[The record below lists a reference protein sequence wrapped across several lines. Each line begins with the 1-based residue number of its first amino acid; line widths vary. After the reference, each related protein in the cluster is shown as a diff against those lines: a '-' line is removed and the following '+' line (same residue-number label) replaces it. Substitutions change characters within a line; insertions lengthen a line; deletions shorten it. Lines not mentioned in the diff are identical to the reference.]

1 MGAAL
6 VLLHLSIVIAG
17 FTGILGRLIT
27 LDAYALTLYRCILAS
42 CFLVILLKVRGL
54 PVRPGRTDLI
64 YFAIGAVLAVHW
76 MGFYGAIKLSNVSI
90 GVVCLSAMAFSSAI
104 LEPFILKRRFKF
116 SEFVYAGIGISGIL
130 LIFGFDAHFRA
141 GILCGLGCAV
151 LASLYTILN
160 KKYASKA
167 PSRQRV
173 VLFEIAGGACTLL
186 ILLPGYIS
194 FEGLGGLTLSWLDL
208 WWLVLLASVCTVG
221 LNVLQV
227 MVLKQVS
234 AFTVNLSYN
243 LEPVYSIVLAMVIF
257 SENRELSA
265 AFYAGLALIAA
276 SVLLQIC
283 SVVRRK

>member
-6 VLLHLSIVIAG
+6 LLLHLSIVIAG

-42 CFLVILLKVRGL
+42 LFLVLLLKLRGL
-54 PVRPGRTDLI
+54 SVRPCKADLI
-64 YFAIGAVLAVHW
+64 YFGIGAVLAVHW

-104 LEPFILKRRFKF
+104 LEPFILKRRFKL
-116 SEFVYAGIGISGIL
+116 SEFVFAGIGISGIL

-141 GILCGLGCAV
+141 GIICGLVCAV

-160 KKYASKA
+160 KKYAAKA

-186 ILLPGYIS
+186 FMLPGYLA
-194 FEGLGGLTLSWLDL
+194 FEGAGGLALSLPDLIWLL
-208 WWLVLLASVCTVG
+208 LLASVCTVG

-243 LEPVYSIVLAMVIF
+243 LEPVYSIVLAMIIF
-257 SENRELSA
+257 AENRELSA

-276 SVLLQIC
+276 SVLLQTL
-283 SVVRRK
+283 SVIRKN

>member
-6 VLLHLSIVIAG
+6 LLLHLSIVIAG

-42 CFLVILLKVRGL
+42 LFLVLLLKLRGL
-54 PVRPGRTDLI
+54 SVRPCKSDLI

-104 LEPFILKRRFKF
+104 LEPFILKRRFKL
-116 SEFVYAGIGISGIL
+116 SEFVFAGIGISGIL

-141 GILCGLGCAV
+141 GIICGLVCAV

-160 KKYASKA
+160 KKYAAKA

-186 ILLPGYIS
+186 FMLPGYLA
-194 FEGLGGLTLSWLDL
+194 FEGAGGLALSLPDLIWLL
-208 WWLVLLASVCTVG
+208 LLASVCTVG

-243 LEPVYSIVLAMVIF
+243 LEPVYSIVLAMIIF
-257 SENRELSA
+257 AENRELSA

-276 SVLLQIC
+276 SVLLQTL
-283 SVVRRK
+283 SVIRKN

>member
-6 VLLHLSIVIAG
+6 LLLHLSIVIAG

-42 CFLVILLKVRGL
+42 LFLVLLLKLRGL
-54 PVRPGRTDLI
+54 SVRPCKSDLI

-104 LEPFILKRRFKF
+104 LEPFILKRRFKL
-116 SEFVYAGIGISGIL
+116 SEFVFAGIGISGIL

-141 GILCGLGCAV
+141 GIICGLVCAV

-160 KKYASKA
+160 KKYAAKA

-186 ILLPGYIS
+186 FMLPGYLA
-194 FEGLGGLTLSWLDL
+194 FEGAGGLALSLPDLIWLL
-208 WWLVLLASVCTVG
+208 LLASVCTVG

-243 LEPVYSIVLAMVIF
+243 LEPVYSIVLAMIIF
-257 SENRELSA
+257 AENRELSA

-276 SVLLQIC
+276 SVLLQTQ
-283 SVVRRK
+283 SVIRKN